1 MHADPIAE
9 LLTKIRNGIKAHKPL
24 IIVETS
30 KMRTSILKLLQKE
43 GYIREFIINQLDN
56 NKSETVIKLRYNKKT
71 KECAI
76 HGLRQISKP
85 GLRVYESAQNLP
97 RVMNGLG
104 VAIVSTSKGVISD
117 KQARIENVGGEVI
130 AFIW

>member
-30 KMRTSILKLLQKE
+30 KMRTSILTLLHKE

-56 NKSETVIKLRYNKKT
+56 NKSETVVKLRYNKKT

>member
-30 KMRTSILKLLQKE
+30 KMRTSILTLLHKE

-130 AFIW
+130 AFI

>member
-30 KMRTSILKLLQKE
+30 KMRTSILTLLHKE

-56 NKSETVIKLRYNKKT
+56 NKSETVIKLKYNKKT

>member
-24 IIVETS
+24 IIIETS

-76 HGLRQISKP
+76 HGLCQISKP

>member
-24 IIVETS
+24 IIIETS
-30 KMRTSILKLLQKE
+30 KMKTSILKLLQKE

-56 NKSETVIKLRYNKKT
+56 NKSETVVKLRYNKKT

>member
-9 LLTKIRNGIKAHKPL
+9 LLTKIRNGLKAHKPL
-24 IIVETS
+24 IIIETS

-56 NKSETVIKLRYNKKT
+56 NKSETVVKLRYNKKT

>member
-24 IIVETS
+24 IIIETS

-56 NKSETVIKLRYNKKT
+56 NKSETVVKLRYNKKT

>member
-1 MHADPIAE
+1 MHADQIAE

-30 KMRTSILKLLQKE
+30 KMRTSILTLLHKE

>member
-24 IIVETS
+24 IIIETS

-56 NKSETVIKLRYNKKT
+56 NKSETVVKLKYNKKT

-130 AFIW
+130 AFI

>member
-56 NKSETVIKLRYNKKT
+56 NKSETVVKLKYNKKT

>member
-9 LLTKIRNGIKAHKPL
+9 LLTKIRNGIKTHKPL
-24 IIVETS
+24 VVVETT
-30 KMRTSILKLLQKE
+30 KMRTNILRLLQKE
-43 GYIREFIINQLDN
+43 GYIREFIVNQLEN
-56 NKSETVIKLRYNKKT
+56 NKSETVVKLKYNKKT

-104 VAIVSTSKGVISD
+104 IAIISTSKGIVSD
-117 KQARIENVGGEVI
+117 KQAKIENVGGEVI
-130 AFIW
+130 AFVW

>member
-24 IIVETS
+24 IIIETS

-56 NKSETVIKLRYNKKT
+56 NKSETVVKLRYNKKT

-130 AFIW
+130 AFI

>member
-1 MHADPIAE
+1 MHAYSIAE

-24 IIVETS
+24 IIIETS

-56 NKSETVIKLRYNKKT
+56 NKSETVVKLRYNKKT

-130 AFIW
+130 AFI

>member
-24 IIVETS
+24 IIIETS

-56 NKSETVIKLRYNKKT
+56 NKSETVVKLKYNKKT

>member
-24 IIVETS
+24 IIIETS

-56 NKSETVIKLRYNKKT
+56 NKSETVVKLKYNKKT

-85 GLRVYESAQNLP
+85 GLRVYESAQNIP